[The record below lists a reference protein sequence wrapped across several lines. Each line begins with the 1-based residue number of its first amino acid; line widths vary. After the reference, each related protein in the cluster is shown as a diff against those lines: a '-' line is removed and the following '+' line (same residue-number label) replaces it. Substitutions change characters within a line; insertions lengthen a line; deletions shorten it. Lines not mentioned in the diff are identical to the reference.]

1 MPAVCSRVIFNE
13 SPPNRLPNASCFCLC
28 EVQLCSGAV
37 KEFANWLV
45 DLRAALFLSL
55 SLLRSVWCFLAEFSA
70 AALPL
75 SDAVMRCLSSRDWLA
90 RCPSNRAGLEGLR
103 LRLLGNEHRWSG
115 GPAALAALCEGGHS
129 GDFEAVL
136 KTNAWLLE
144 TWQDSPSAQCF
155 GGALIKWAKWT
166 KESFTASSVVWTN
179 YRFHRLII

>member
-1 MPAVCSRVIFNE
+1 MKILQINFLMPHVSACVKCS
-13 SPPNRLPNASCFCLC
+13 SAL
-28 EVQLCSGAV
+28 
-37 KEFANWLV
+37 
-45 DLRAALFLSL
+45 AALNSL
-55 SLLRSVWCFLAEFSA
+55 QIDSLTCERRAFSLLRSVWCFLAEFSA

-75 SDAVMRCLSSRDWLA
+75 SDAVMRCLCSRDWLA

-103 LRLLGNEHRWSG
+103 LRLLGNKHRWSG

-144 TWQDSPSAQCF
+144 KWQDSPSARCF
-155 GGALIKWAKWT
+155 GGALIKWAKST